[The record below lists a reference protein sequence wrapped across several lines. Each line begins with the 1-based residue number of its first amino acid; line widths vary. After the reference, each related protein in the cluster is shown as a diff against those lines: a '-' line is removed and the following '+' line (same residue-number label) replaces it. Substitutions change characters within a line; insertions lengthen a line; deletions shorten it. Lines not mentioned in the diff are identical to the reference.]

1 MSMATE
7 VNSLQVGA
15 ALPGRRHTPDNAE
28 LFFYNAALWNAHRI
42 HYDLPYA
49 TTEEGYEGLVI
60 AGPMIG
66 DWMTQVVDDW
76 LQNQPEADNLMLAEL
91 DYSNRVAAFIGETL
105 DTGGTVTGIS
115 SPSEQTPAGPIH
127 ITIDLFVKNER
138 EEIITPGKA
147 VVLWS
152 QGSRGQ

>member
-1 MSMATE
+1 MTAAP
-7 VNSLQVGA
+7 SLDTLAIGD
-15 ALPGRRHTPDNAE
+15 ALPGRQHTPDNAE

-49 TTEEGYEGLVI
+49 TNEEGYEGLVI

-76 LQNQPEADNLMLAEL
+76 LEHQPQAEELMLAEL

-105 DTGGTVTGIS
+105 TSGGIVTEVSASDGQTRIS
-115 SPSEQTPAGPIH
+115 
-127 ITIDLFVKNER
+127 IDLFVKNER
-138 EEIITPGKA
+138 DEIITPGKA
-147 VVLWS
+147 VVVWS
-152 QGSRGQ
+152 KSGGAA

>member
-1 MSMATE
+1 MSTAPRLNT
-7 VNSLQVGA
+7 LAVGD
-15 ALPGRRHTPDNAE
+15 ALPGREHTPDNAE

-49 TTEEGYEGLVI
+49 TNEEGYDGLVI

-76 LQNQPEADNLMLAEL
+76 LQQQPEADSLMLAEL

-105 DTGGTVTGIS
+105 TSVTS
-115 SPSEQTPAGPIH
+115 QKPRNKPASALIC
-127 ITIDLFVKNER
+127 L
-138 EEIITPGKA
+138 
-147 VVLWS
+147 
-152 QGSRGQ
+152 

>member
-1 MSMATE
+1 MSTAPDVKT
-7 VNSLQVGA
+7 LTVGA
-15 ALPGRRHTPDNAE
+15 VLPGRQHTPDNAE

-49 TTEEGYEGLVI
+49 TNEEGYEGLVI

-76 LQNQPEADNLMLAEL
+76 LQNQPEADNLLLAEL

-105 DTGGTVTGIS
+105 TSGGTVTDIS
-115 SPSEQTPAGPIH
+115 TSAGQRKIS
-127 ITIDLFVKNER
+127 IDLFVKNER
-138 EEIITPGKA
+138 DEIITPGKA
-147 VVLWS
+147 VVIWS
-152 QGSRGQ
+152 HDGADE

>member
-1 MSMATE
+1 MSSIE
-7 VNSLQVGA
+7 SLDVGA
-15 ALPGRRHTPDNAE
+15 LLPSRQHTPDNAE

-49 TTEEGYEGLVI
+49 TNEEGYDGLVI

-76 LQNQPEADNLMLAEL
+76 LQNQPEANRLMLAEL

-105 DTGGTVTGIS
+105 TSGGIVTEVTRS
-115 SPSEQTPAGPIH
+115 TDADKIH
-127 ITIDLFVKNER
+127 IDLFVKNER
-138 EEIITPGKA
+138 DEIITPGKA

-152 QGSRGQ
+152 HGRSGE